1 MTGGHSRVHR
11 ARVKPH
17 WRHLVALLDRHRVD
31 VVLDIGANI
40 GQYACHLRHAGWS
53 GRIVSF
59 EPQSRVHA
67 QLSAAAADDPDWRI
81 AAPMALGARAGE
93 AVINLSNESD
103 MSSLLEMRADFLAT
117 SPTSRRVGRET
128 IRVETLDA
136 VFDDHVGAGARA
148 FVKIDTQGYEAAVL
162 DGAATVLPRLAGL
175 QLELSLV
182 PLYEG
187 EVTYRALMARLA
199 ASGFA
204 LHLVIPGYFSRHR
217 VRMLQFDGIF
227 FR

>member
-1 MTGGHSRVHR
+1 MTGWPRFRR

-17 WRHLVALLDRHRVD
+17 WRHLVALLDRHGVET
-31 VVLDIGANI
+31 VLDIGANV
-40 GQYACHLRHAGWS
+40 GQYARSLRRAGWS

-59 EPQSRVHA
+59 EPQSQVHA
-67 QLSAAAADDPDWRI
+67 QLSAAAADDPGWHV
-81 AAPMALGARAGE
+81 APPMALGARAGE
-93 AVINLSNESD
+93 ETINLSNESD
-103 MSSLLEMRADFLAT
+103 MSSLLAMRADFLAT

-162 DGAATVLPRLAGL
+162 DGAAAVLPRVIGL

-187 EVTYRALMARLA
+187 EVTYRVLMERLA
-199 ASGFA
+199 AAGFA